1 MFRTG
6 SVFAED
12 GVAPDRHTS
21 ILRYTLQAANEAPQA
36 LVLSHKNIK
45 CSSTT
50 VHAVIVQSQTVQST
64 GNVAKHFY

>member
-45 CSSTT
+45 YSSTT
-50 VHAVIVQSQTVQST
+50 VHAVIVQ
-64 GNVAKHFY
+64 F